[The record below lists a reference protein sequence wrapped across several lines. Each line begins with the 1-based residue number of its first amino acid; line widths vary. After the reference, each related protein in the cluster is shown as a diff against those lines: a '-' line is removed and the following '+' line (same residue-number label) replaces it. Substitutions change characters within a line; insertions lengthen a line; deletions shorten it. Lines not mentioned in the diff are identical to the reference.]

1 MAKTLLPFALYE
13 ELEKIESLSPTEMK
27 SFLASLQKYCES
39 TGKDFS
45 KVCSDIGLE
54 TPSWAGKLTYR
65 QNELLGGMIR
75 GDNSNENRREI
86 SWEINPET
94 GRLDVTGKI
103 EISSWRKEEWEE
115 LIKSGVK
122 IGVLKGSFE
131 APDCGFESS
140 EGFPTEV
147 TGNFVIRGNKLSNL
161 IGCPT
166 KVGGKYDCRESLLT
180 SLEGSPEIAD
190 TFDCST
196 NKGLRNLKGGPKQV
210 NQYYY
215 ASNCEL
221 DSLEGFPIS
230 VDKNSYFYLDGNKL
244 YSLEGIPL
252 DPPVNPYRVKCSKNL
267 LKSEVLLNAY
277 KEAARTGSW
286 IVGYLSMFT
295 DPEFIKTGKAPKDPI
310 REKLSPANLKKEI
323 ETNGEAFVV
332 GLKSIWK
339 DFRVQKIL
347 KGIEI
352 PTDTKADAELLAD
365 LDDVGL

>member
-1 MAKTLLPFALYE
+1 MAKVLLPFALYE
-13 ELEKIESLSPTEMK
+13 ELEKIESLDPNEMRT
-27 SFLASLQKYCES
+27 FMTSLQKYCES

-54 TPSWAGKLTYR
+54 VPSWAGKITHS
-65 QNELLGGMIR
+65 QTKLLNDLVSADYYNKEYQGP
-75 GDNSNENRREI
+75 
-86 SWEINPET
+86 SWSINPET
-94 GRLDVTGKI
+94 ERLDVIGKI
-103 EISSWRKEEWEE
+103 RVASYSKDKWKK
-115 LIKSGVK
+115 LIDSGVK
-122 IGVLKGSFE
+122 LGKITGSFDVS
-131 APDCGFESS
+131 DCNLDSP

-147 TGNFVIRGNKLSNL
+147 TGDFNVSSNKLTNL
-161 IGCPT
+161 IGCPV
-166 KVGGKYDCRESLLT
+166 KVGGKYKCDNNELT
-180 SLEGSPEIAD
+180 SLEGAPELSD
-190 TFDCST
+190 NFDCSD
-196 NKGLRNLKGGPKQV
+196 NQNLKNLKGGPKEV
-210 NQYYY
+210 TSSYY
-215 ASNCEL
+215 ANRCNL
-221 DSLEGFPIS
+221 DSLEGFPSKISPSIS
-230 VDKNSYFYLDGNKL
+230 VYLNSNNL
-244 YSLEGIPL
+244 YTLEGIPL
-252 DPPVNPYRVKCSKNL
+252 SPALSSYRISCGKNP
-267 LKSEVLLNAY
+267 LKGEVLVNAY

-310 REKLSPANLKKEI
+310 REKLAPANLKKEI

>member
-1 MAKTLLPFALYE
+1 MAKILLPFALYE
-13 ELEKIESLSPTEMK
+13 ELEKIESLDPNEMK
-27 SFLASLQKYCES
+27 NFMASLQKYCES

-54 TPSWAGKLTYR
+54 VPSWAGKLNHN
-65 QNELLGGMIR
+65 QNKLLNEL
-75 GDNSNENRREI
+75 I
-86 SWEINPET
+86 SVDYYNKEDEGTSWSINPET
-94 GRLDVTGKI
+94 GRLDVIGKI
-103 EISSWRKEEWEE
+103 RVASYSKEKWGD
-115 LIKSGVK
+115 LIKMGIKFGKVK
-122 IGVLKGSFE
+122 GYFDVS
-131 APDCGFESS
+131 DCGIDSS

-147 TGNFVIRGNKLSNL
+147 TGDFNISNNKLTNL
-161 IGCPT
+161 VGCPV
-166 KVGGKYDCRESLLT
+166 KVGGKYKCDKNKLT
-180 SLEGSPEIAD
+180 SLEGAPELSD
-190 TFDCST
+190 NFDCSD
-196 NKGLRNLKGGPKQV
+196 NSGLRNLKGGPKEV
-210 NQYYY
+210 TSSYY
-215 ASNCEL
+215 ANRCNL
-221 DSLEGFPIS
+221 DSLEGFPSIISPSIS
-230 VDKNSYFYLDGNKL
+230 VYVNTNNL
-244 YSLEGIPL
+244 YTLEGIPL
-252 DPPVNPYRVKCSKNL
+252 KPALSSYRISCSKNP
-267 LKSEVLLNAY
+267 LKGEVLANAY